1 MKLNQQIKTILPLAA
16 FAGLALS
23 ANAAVTS
30 IDFGPSNQ
38 LQTGE
43 PSHIDGLTLPGVG
56 TWNNLVNGNGPGLRS
71 IVTAEGPT
79 FTIGDGVETYGAWS
93 GGGTDPLRMDYFTNH
108 ATNNPGSAV
117 PWSITGLTL
126 GASYDLI
133 LYSNSSSQRGLYKI
147 GAVTAPGDSD
157 GDGNFTGVVATGGTI
172 SGTFETGGAIWG
184 SFTGIQFEQVP
195 EPSTTALLGLG
206 GLALI
211 LRRRK

>member
-1 MKLNQQIKTILPLAA
+1 MNKSIKTILPLVA
-16 FAGLALS
+16 FAGLAVS

-30 IDFGPSNQ
+30 IDFGNGDSQ
-38 LQTGE
+38 IGE
-43 PSHIDGLTLPGVG
+43 PSHIDGLTLPGAG
-56 TWNNLVNGNGPGLRS
+56 IWNIMNWSAGNVNT

-79 FTIGDGVETYGAWS
+79 FSIGSENVGGWPN
-93 GGGTDPLRMDYFTNH
+93 GGTDPLRRDYYLNH
-108 ATNNPGSAV
+108 ATNNPGLV
-117 PWSITGLTL
+117 IPWSITGLTA

-133 LYSNSSSQRGLYKI
+133 LYSNSSGQRGLFKI

-172 SGTFETGGAIWG
+172 SGTFETGGATWG
-184 SFTGIQFEQVP
+184 TFAGIQFAPVP